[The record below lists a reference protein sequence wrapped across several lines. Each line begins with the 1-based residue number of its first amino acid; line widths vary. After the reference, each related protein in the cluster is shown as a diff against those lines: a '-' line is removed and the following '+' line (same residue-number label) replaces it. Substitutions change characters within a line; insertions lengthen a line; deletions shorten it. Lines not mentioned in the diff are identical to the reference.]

1 MKNEL
6 EICRLMNESAV
17 MKRELE
23 QKEKT
28 IEEFNKKLKTVPG
41 ADKEFMTR
49 LGQRIEGKTE

>member
-49 LGQRIEGKTE
+49 LG